1 MTIIVSVMGRKG
13 GITKTTL
20 AKNIAD
26 ECSRQGYTTALVDA
40 DSQGNASDGVSAA
53 SQDAFRALILGE
65 IEWNDALIPVSA
77 AFTGDER
84 DNLFIV
90 PSFDGQ
96 VDIEARN
103 DTPTLIYER
112 FQEVRGYLDIIIC
125 DCSPALTNVHTGLFF
140 ASDYVLLPTTCE
152 YDSIISVGKTMDYL
166 FNQAALVSDLPPAQI
181 LGIVPNRL
189 NVNERVQQVN
199 SGFVKGVYHE
209 KYTVFRPLRD
219 LGVWRKASQMKMSIH
234 AMMEHGIYAE
244 RRDARIAYSEF
255 LPVAQAVIAK
265 AKKVQS

>member
-1 MTIIVSVMGRKG
+1 MTVIVSVMGRKG

-26 ECSRQGYTTALVDA
+26 ECSKQGLMTVLFDA
-40 DSQGNASDGVSAA
+40 DSQGNATDGVNVTP
-53 SQDAFRALILGE
+53 QDAFRALVLGE
-65 IEWNDALIPVSA
+65 IEWNDALFPVPAS
-77 AFTGDER
+77 FTGDER
-84 DNLFIV
+84 DNLFVV

-96 VDIEARN
+96 VDIETREDA
-103 DTPTLIYER
+103 PTLIYER
-112 FQEVRGYLDIIIC
+112 FQEVRGHVDIVIC

-140 ASDYVLLPTTCE
+140 ASNYVLLPTTCE
-152 YDSIISVGKTMDYL
+152 YDSIISIDKTLNYL
-166 FNQAALVSDLPPAQI
+166 YEQAAMASDLPTAQI

-209 KYTVFRPLRD
+209 KHPVFRPLRD

-234 AMMEHGIYAE
+234 AMMEYGIYAE
-244 RRDARIAYSEF
+244 RKDARIAYSEF

-265 AKKVQS
+265 AKQVQA